1 MPSSKNKV
9 FISSADLMPR
19 NFDRRLELLIPI
31 LNYTVHTQIL
41 KQIMVVSL
49 NDVNQS
55 WEMNAEGNY
64 YHLKYDDKKMSA
76 HDYFIKNPSLSGRGL
91 ELSKNRPKA
100 IILRE
105 H

>member
-55 WEMNAEGNY
+55 WEMDAEGNY
-64 YHLKYDDKKMSA
+64 YHLKYDDKKISA
-76 HDYFIKNPSLSGRGL
+76 HDYFIKNPSLSGRGQD
-91 ELSKNRPKA
+91 LSKNRPKA